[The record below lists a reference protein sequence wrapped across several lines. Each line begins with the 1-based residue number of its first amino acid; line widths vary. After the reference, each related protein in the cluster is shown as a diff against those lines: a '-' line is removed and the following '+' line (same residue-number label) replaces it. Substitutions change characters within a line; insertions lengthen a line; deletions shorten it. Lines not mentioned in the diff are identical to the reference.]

1 MTHNWLLYIAA
12 FACSFAVSLL
22 MTPTAR
28 KISIKLKAIDYPK
41 ARGLHKEPIP
51 RMGGIAIVL
60 GFMASM
66 VMLTFFMP
74 EIRTRQFAG
83 FLIGGLMIVAL
94 GMIDDIYH
102 LRARWK
108 LIGQIVVALVVV
120 MTGTRVEFIE
130 WPIPD
135 FLDRMDIPVT
145 MIWVVGL
152 INAVNFIDGVDGLA
166 AGVSSIAG
174 ISLTALCIISGSPI
188 AVVFATTLAGSCL
201 GFLPRNFSPADVIM
215 GDTGALFLGYVL
227 AVTSIIGVFKGYALL
242 AVVIAVL
249 VLALPIF
256 DTAFA
261 ILRRMFNRK
270 PIMKADR
277 GHMHH
282 RLIDHGFSHKQTVV
296 ILYILSAIM
305 GVVAVLIAIRD
316 LRATIIVAV
325 SIVVL
330 FLMIYAYRKRVD
342 K

>member
-12 FACSFAVSLL
+12 FACSFAVSLF
-22 MTPTAR
+22 MTPIAR

-41 ARGLHKEPIP
+41 ARGVHKEPIP

-60 GFMASM
+60 GFMVAM
-66 VMLTFFMP
+66 GMLVFFMP
-74 EIRTRQFAG
+74 EIRSRQFVG
-83 FLIGGLMIVAL
+83 FIIGGFMIVAL

-108 LIGQIVVALVVV
+108 LIGQIVVAVVVV
-120 MTGTRVEFIE
+120 MTGTRVEFLE

-135 FLDRMDIPVT
+135 FLDRLDIPLT

-174 ISLTALCIISGSPI
+174 LSLTALCIISGSPV

-215 GDTGALFLGYVL
+215 GDTGAMFLGYVL
-227 AVTSIIGVFKGYALL
+227 AVTSILGVYKSYALL
-242 AVVIAVL
+242 AIVIAVL

-261 ILRRMFNRK
+261 ILRRALTRK

-277 GHMHH
+277 GHLHH
-282 RLIDHGFSHKQTVV
+282 RLIDRGFSHAQTVV
-296 ILYILSAIM
+296 ILYILSAVM
-305 GVVAVLIAIRD
+305 GIIAVLIAIRD
-316 LRATIIVAV
+316 LRATIIVLV